1 MKWSRKDLLDL
12 ESLSAGELAM
22 VLDTARSFREVLDRP
37 IKKVP
42 ILRGKTIVNMF
53 FEPSTRTSSSFDMA
67 AKRLMADTVNIS
79 PKTSA
84 VTKGETLLD
93 TARNL
98 EAMKIDLVVIR
109 HSSSGAPHFLARRIK
124 AGVVNAGDGQH
135 AHPTQGLLDMFTMR
149 EKRGKLEGLN
159 VLIVGDVTHSRV
171 ARSNIHGLTKLGARV
186 AVCGP
191 STLIPIGIEE
201 LGVKVFYKLEEA
213 LEWADVVNI
222 LRLQLERQKK
232 GLLPTLREYSR
243 LFCVTEERLKRAK
256 PDVTIMHPGPMN
268 RGVEIDPRVADGAR
282 SVILDQ
288 VTNGVAVRMAVLYL
302 LSGGEVAA
310 VAEATRKEA

>member
-1 MKWSRKDLLDL
+1 MKWNKKDLLDL
-12 ESLSAGELAM
+12 ESLSAEEM
-22 VLDTARSFREVLDRP
+22 NMILDTAKSFREVLNRP

-53 FEPSTRTSSSFDMA
+53 FEPSTRTSASFDMA

-84 VTKGETLLD
+84 VQKGETLLD

-98 EAMKIDLVVIR
+98 EAMKIDLVVMR
-109 HSSSGAPHFLARRIK
+109 HSSSGAPHFLASRIK
-124 AGVVNAGDGQH
+124 AGVINAGDGQH
-135 AHPTQGLLDMFTMR
+135 AHPTQGLLDMFTIK
-149 EKRGKLEGLN
+149 EKRGGFEGLK

-171 ARSNIHGLTKLGARV
+171 ARSNIHGLLKMGAQV
-186 AVCGP
+186 SVCGP
-191 STLIPIGIEE
+191 STLIPIGIEQ
-201 LGVKVFYKLEEA
+201 LGVKVYYNLDEA
-213 LEWADVVNI
+213 ISQADVINV

-232 GLLPTLREYSR
+232 GLLPSLREYS
-243 LFCVTEERLKRAK
+243 LHFCLDKERMARAK
-256 PDVTIMHPGPMN
+256 GDVTIMHPGPMN
-268 RGVEIDPRVADGAR
+268 RGVEIDPDVADGER

-302 LSGGEVAA
+302 LSGGDAPL
-310 VAEATRKEA
+310 AEAIKKEA

>member
-1 MKWSRKDLLDL
+1 MKWNKKDLLDL
-12 ESLSAGELAM
+12 ESLSAEEM
-22 VLDTARSFREVLDRP
+22 NMILDTAKSFREVLNRP

-53 FEPSTRTSSSFDMA
+53 FEPSTRTSASFDMA

-84 VTKGETLLD
+84 VQKGETLLD

-98 EAMKIDLVVIR
+98 EAMKIDLVVMR
-109 HSSSGAPHFLARRIK
+109 HSSSGAPHFLASRIK
-124 AGVVNAGDGQH
+124 AGVINAGDGQH
-135 AHPTQGLLDMFTMR
+135 AHPTQGLLDMFTIK
-149 EKRGKLEGLN
+149 EKRGGFEGLK

-171 ARSNIHGLTKLGARV
+171 ARSNINGLLKLGAQV
-186 AVCGP
+186 SVCGP
-191 STLIPIGIEE
+191 STLIPIGIEQ
-201 LGVKVFYKLEEA
+201 LGVKVYYNLDEA
-213 LEWADVVNI
+213 IPQADVINV

-232 GLLPTLREYSR
+232 GLLPSLREYS
-243 LFCVTEERLKRAK
+243 LHFCLDKERMAK
-256 PDVTIMHPGPMN
+256 AKGDVTIMHPGPMN
-268 RGVEIDPRVADGAR
+268 RGIEIDPDVADGER

-302 LSGGEVAA
+302 LSGGDAPL
-310 VAEATRKEA
+310 AEAIKKEA

>member
-12 ESLSAGELAM
+12 ESLTAEEITM
-22 VLDTARSFREVLDRP
+22 VLDTAKSFREVLDRP

-109 HSSSGAPHFLARRIK
+109 HSSSGAPHFLAKRIK

-171 ARSNIHGLTKLGARV
+171 ARSNIHGLRKLGTKV

-201 LGVKVFYKLEEA
+201 LGVRVFYRLEEA

-268 RGVEIDPRVADGAR
+268 RGVEIDPKVADGKR

-310 VAEATRKEA
+310 VAEATRKEG

>member
-1 MKWSRKDLLDL
+1 MKWTKKDLLDL
-12 ESLSAGELAM
+12 ESLNREEISM
-22 VLDTARSFREVLDRP
+22 VLDTARSFREILDRP
-37 IKKVP
+37 VKKVP
-42 ILRGKTIVNMF
+42 ILRGKTVVNMF
-53 FEPSTRTSSSFDMA
+53 FEPSTRTSASFDMA

-84 VTKGETLLD
+84 VQKGETLLD

-109 HSSSGAPHFLARRIK
+109 HMSSGAPHFLASRIK
-124 AGVVNAGDGQH
+124 SGVINAGDGQH

-149 EKRGKLEGLN
+149 EKRGQLEGLN

-171 ARSNIHGLTKLGARV
+171 ARSNIHGLIKMGARV
-186 AVCGP
+186 SVCGP
-191 STLIPIGIEE
+191 STLIPMGIQD
-201 LGVKVFYKLEEA
+201 LGVKVYYDLDKA
-213 LEWADVVNI
+213 LAEADVVNV

-232 GLLPTLREYSR
+232 GLLPSLREYSQ
-243 LFCVTEERLKRAK
+243 LFCVTEDRLKKAK
-256 PDVTIMHPGPMN
+256 PGITVMHPGPMN
-268 RGVEIDPRVADGAR
+268 RGVEIEPAVADGAS

-302 LSGGEVAA
+302 LSGGEGSLS
-310 VAEATRKEA
+310 EAIKKEA

>member
-1 MKWSRKDLLDL
+1 MKWSKKDLLDL
-12 ESLSAGELAM
+12 ESLNKEEISM
-22 VLDTARSFREVLDRP
+22 ILDTARSFREILDRP
-37 IKKVP
+37 VKKVP
-42 ILRGKTIVNMF
+42 ILRGKTVVNMF
-53 FEPSTRTSSSFDMA
+53 FEPSTRTSASFDMA

-84 VTKGETLLD
+84 VQKGETLLD

-109 HSSSGAPHFLARRIK
+109 HSSSGAPHFLASRIK
-124 AGVVNAGDGQH
+124 AGVINAGDGQH
-135 AHPTQGLLDMFTMR
+135 AHPTQGLLDMFTIR

-171 ARSNIHGLTKLGARV
+171 ARSDIHGLLKMGAKV
-186 AVCGP
+186 SVCGP
-191 STLIPIGIEE
+191 STLIPMGIQD
-201 LGVKVFYKLEEA
+201 LGVKVYYDLDQA
-213 LEWADVVNI
+213 LAEADVVNV

-232 GLLPTLREYSR
+232 GLLPSLREYSQ
-243 LFCVTEERLKRAK
+243 LFCITGERLKKTK
-256 PDVTIMHPGPMN
+256 PGITVMHPGPMN
-268 RGVEIDPRVADGAR
+268 RGVEIEPAVADGAS

-302 LSGGEVAA
+302 LTGGEGSVS
-310 VAEATRKEA
+310 EAIKKEA

>member
-1 MKWSRKDLLDL
+1 MKWTKKDLLDL
-12 ESLSAGELAM
+12 ESLNREEISM
-22 VLDTARSFREVLDRP
+22 VLDTARSFREILDRP
-37 IKKVP
+37 VKKVP
-42 ILRGKTIVNMF
+42 ILRGKTVVNMF
-53 FEPSTRTSSSFDMA
+53 FEPSTRTSASFDMA

-84 VTKGETLLD
+84 VQKGETLLD

-109 HSSSGAPHFLARRIK
+109 HMSSGAPHFLASRIK
-124 AGVVNAGDGQH
+124 SGVINAGDGQH
-135 AHPTQGLLDMFTMR
+135 AHPTQGLLDMYTIR

-171 ARSNIHGLTKLGARV
+171 ARSNIHGLIKMGARV
-186 AVCGP
+186 SVCGP
-191 STLIPIGIEE
+191 STLIPMGIQD
-201 LGVKVFYKLEEA
+201 LGVKVYYDLDQA
-213 LEWADVVNI
+213 LAEADVVNV

-232 GLLPTLREYSR
+232 GLLPSLREYSQ
-243 LFCVTEERLKRAK
+243 LFCVTGERLKKAK

-268 RGVEIDPRVADGAR
+268 RGVEIEPAVADGAS
-282 SVILDQ
+282 SVILAQ

-302 LSGGEVAA
+302 LSGGEGSLS
-310 VAEATRKEA
+310 EAIKKEA

>member
-12 ESLSAGELAM
+12 ESLSADELTM
-22 VLDTARSFREVLDRP
+22 VLDTAKSFREVLDRP

-42 ILRGKTIVNMF
+42 ILRGRTIVNMF

-98 EAMKIDLVVIR
+98 EAMRIDLVVIR
-109 HSSSGAPHFLARRIK
+109 HSSSGAPHFLAKRIR

-149 EKRGKLEGLN
+149 EKRGRLEGLN

-171 ARSNIHGLTKLGARV
+171 ARSNIHGLTKLGAQV

-191 STLIPIGIEE
+191 STLIPIGIEQ

-222 LRLQLERQKK
+222 LRLQLERQKS

-243 LFCVTEERLKRAK
+243 MFCVTEERLKRAK

-268 RGVEIDPRVADGAR
+268 RGVEIDPRVADGKR

-288 VTNGVAVRMAVLYL
+288 VTNGVAVRMAALYL

-310 VAEATRKEA
+310 VAEVTRKEA

>member
-1 MKWSRKDLLDL
+1 MKWNRKDLLDL
-12 ESLSAGELAM
+12 ESLSAAEIGML
-22 VLDTARSFREVLDRP
+22 LDTARSFREILDRP

-53 FEPSTRTSSSFDMA
+53 FEPSTRTSASFDMA

-84 VTKGETLLD
+84 VQKGETLLD

-109 HSSSGAPHFLARRIK
+109 HSASGAPHFLASRIR

-135 AHPTQGLLDMFTMR
+135 AHPTQGLLDMYTIR
-149 EKRGKLEGLN
+149 EKRGRLDGLN

-186 AVCGP
+186 TVCGP
-191 STLIPIGIEE
+191 STLIPPGIEQ
-201 LGVKVFYKLEEA
+201 LGVKVSYDLDEA
-213 LEWADVVNI
+213 IRGADVVNV

-232 GLLPTLREYSR
+232 GLLPSLREYSL

-268 RGVEIDPRVADGAR
+268 RGVEIDPQVADGAH

-302 LSGGEVAA
+302 LSGGEGQL
-310 VAEATRKEA
+310 AEAIKKEAN

>member
-1 MKWSRKDLLDL
+1 MKWNRKDLLDL
-12 ESLSAGELAM
+12 ESLSREEIAM

-98 EAMKIDLVVIR
+98 EAMRIDLVVIR
-109 HSSSGAPHFLARRIK
+109 HSSSGAPHFLASRIK

-149 EKRGKLEGLN
+149 EKRERLEGLK

-171 ARSNIHGLTKLGARV
+171 ARSNIHGLIKMGAEV

-191 STLIPIGIEE
+191 STLIPVGIED
-201 LGVKVFYKLEEA
+201 LGVRVFYKLEEA
-213 LEWADVVNI
+213 LAWADVVNI

-232 GLLPTLREYSR
+232 GLLPTLREYSKM
-243 LFCVTEERLKRAK
+243 FCVTEERLKAAK

-268 RGVEIDPRVADGAR
+268 RGVEIDPRVADGKR

-302 LSGGEVAA
+302 LSGGDAPL
-310 VAEATRKEA
+310 AEAIRKEG

>member
-1 MKWSRKDLLDL
+1 MKWTKKDLLDL
-12 ESLSAGELAM
+12 ESLSAAEIGM
-22 VLDTARSFREVLDRP
+22 VLDTAKSFREVLDRP

-109 HSSSGAPHFLARRIK
+109 HSASGAPHFLASRIG

-135 AHPTQGLLDMFTMR
+135 AHPTQGLLDMYTMR
-149 EKRGKLEGLN
+149 EKRGRLEGLE

-171 ARSNIHGLTKLGARV
+171 ARSNIHGLTKMGARV
-186 AVCGP
+186 TVCGP
-191 STLIPIGIEE
+191 PTLIPPGIER
-201 LGVKVFYKLEEA
+201 LGVAVSYDLDEA
-213 LEWADVVNI
+213 IRHADVVNV

-232 GLLPTLREYSR
+232 GLLPSLREYSL
-243 LFCVTEERLKRAK
+243 LFCVTEERMKLAK
-256 PDVTIMHPGPMN
+256 PDITIMHPGPMN
-268 RGVEIDPRVADGAR
+268 RGVEIDPQVADGAQ

-302 LSGGEVAA
+302 LSGGQGQL
-310 VAEATRKEA
+310 AEAITKEAN

>member
-1 MKWSRKDLLDL
+1 MKWNKKDLLDL
-12 ESLSAGELAM
+12 ESLSAEEM
-22 VLDTARSFREVLDRP
+22 NMILDTAKSFREVLNRP

-53 FEPSTRTSSSFDMA
+53 FEPSTRTSASFDMA

-84 VTKGETLLD
+84 VQKGETLLD

-98 EAMKIDLVVIR
+98 EAMKIDLVVMR
-109 HSSSGAPHFLARRIK
+109 HSSSGAPHFLASRIR

-135 AHPTQGLLDMFTMR
+135 AHPTQGLLDMFTIK
-149 EKRGKLEGLN
+149 EKRGGIEGLK

-171 ARSNIHGLTKLGARV
+171 ARSNINGLLKLGAQV
-186 AVCGP
+186 SVCGP
-191 STLIPIGIEE
+191 STLIPIGIEQ
-201 LGVKVFYKLEEA
+201 LGVKVYYNLDEA
-213 LEWADVVNI
+213 IPQADVVNV

-232 GLLPTLREYSR
+232 GLLPSLREYS
-243 LFCVTEERLKRAK
+243 LHFCLDKERMAK
-256 PDVTIMHPGPMN
+256 AKGDVTIMHPGPMN
-268 RGVEIDPRVADGAR
+268 RGVEIDPDVADGER

-302 LSGGEVAA
+302 LSGGDATL
-310 VAEATRKEA
+310 AEAIKKEA

>member
-1 MKWSRKDLLDL
+1 MKWSKKDLLDL
-12 ESLSAGELAM
+12 ESLTAEEIGM
-22 VLDTARSFREVLDRP
+22 ILDTAKSFREVLNRP

-84 VTKGETLLD
+84 VQKGETLLD

-98 EAMKIDLVVIR
+98 EAMKIDLVVMR
-109 HSSSGAPHFLARRIK
+109 HSSSGAPHFLASRIK

-135 AHPTQGLLDMFTMR
+135 AHPTQGLLDMYTIKD
-149 EKRGKLEGLN
+149 KRGEFEGLN

-171 ARSNIHGLTKLGARV
+171 ARSNINGLIRMGAKV
-186 AVCGP
+186 SVCGP
-191 STLIPIGIEE
+191 STLIPVGIEK
-201 LGVKVFYKLEEA
+201 LGVKVYYNLEEA
-213 LEWADVVNI
+213 IPEADVINV

-232 GLLPTLREYSR
+232 GLLPSLREYS
-243 LFCVTEERLKRAK
+243 LQFCINRERLKKAK

-268 RGVEIDPRVADGAR
+268 RGVEIDPAVADGDN

-302 LSGGEVAA
+302 LSGGDAPL
-310 VAEATRKEA
+310 AEAIKKEA

>member
-1 MKWSRKDLLDL
+1 
-12 ESLSAGELAM
+12 M
-22 VLDTARSFREVLDRP
+22 VLDTARSFREILDRP

-53 FEPSTRTSSSFDMA
+53 FEPSTRTSASFDMA

-109 HSSSGAPHFLARRIK
+109 HASSGAPHFLASRIK

-149 EKRGKLEGLN
+149 EKRGALQGLS
-159 VLIVGDVTHSRV
+159 VLIVGDITHSRV
-171 ARSNIHGLTKLGARV
+171 ARSNIHGLVKMGAKV
-186 AVCGP
+186 SVCGP
-191 STLIPIGIEE
+191 PTLVPPGIER
-201 LGVKVFYKLEEA
+201 LGVTVHYDLDA
-213 LEWADVVNI
+213 AIAGADVINV

-232 GLLPTLREYSR
+232 GLLPSLREYSR
-243 LFCVTEERLKRAK
+243 LFCVDRERLKRAK
-256 PDVTIMHPGPMN
+256 PDVTVMHPGPMN
-268 RGVEIDPRVADGAR
+268 RGVEIDPAVADGAR

-302 LSGGEVAA
+302 LSGGEASLSDA
-310 VAEATRKEA
+310 IRKEG

>member
-12 ESLSAGELAM
+12 ESLSAEELTM

-42 ILRGKTIVNMF
+42 ILRGRTIVNMF

-149 EKRGKLEGLN
+149 ERRGKLEGLN

-171 ARSNIHGLTKLGARV
+171 ARSNIHGLRKLGAEV

-201 LGVKVFYKLEEA
+201 LGVRVFYRLEEA

-243 LFCVTEERLKRAK
+243 LFCVTEERLKKAK

-268 RGVEIDPRVADGAR
+268 RGVEIDPKVADGAR

>member
-1 MKWSRKDLLDL
+1 MKWNRKDLLDL
-12 ESLSAGELAM
+12 ESLSAAEIGM
-22 VLDTARSFREVLDRP
+22 VLDTARSFREILDRP

-109 HSSSGAPHFLARRIK
+109 HMSSGAPHFLASRIK

-135 AHPTQGLLDMFTMR
+135 AHPTQGLLDMYTMR
-149 EKRGKLEGLN
+149 DKRGKLAGLN

-171 ARSNIHGLTKLGARV
+171 ARSNIHGLVKMGAHV
-186 AVCGP
+186 TVCGP
-191 STLIPIGIEE
+191 STLIPAGIEQ
-201 LGVKVFYKLEEA
+201 LGVTVSYDLDQA
-213 LEWADVVNI
+213 IQSADVVNV

-232 GLLPTLREYSR
+232 GLLPSLREYSQ

-268 RGVEIDPRVADGAR
+268 RGVEIDPRVADGSR

-302 LSGGEVAA
+302 LSGGEAGLD
-310 VAEATRKEA
+310 EAIRKEAN

>member
-1 MKWSRKDLLDL
+1 MKWNKKDLLDL
-12 ESLSAGELAM
+12 ESLSAEEM
-22 VLDTARSFREVLDRP
+22 NMILDTAKSFREVLNRP

-53 FEPSTRTSSSFDMA
+53 FEPSTRTSASFDMA

-84 VTKGETLLD
+84 VQKGETLLD

-98 EAMKIDLVVIR
+98 EAMKIDLVVMR
-109 HSSSGAPHFLARRIK
+109 HSSSGAPHFLASRIK
-124 AGVVNAGDGQH
+124 AGVINAGDGQH
-135 AHPTQGLLDMFTMR
+135 AHPTQGLLDMFTIK
-149 EKRGKLEGLN
+149 EKRGGFEGLK

-171 ARSNIHGLTKLGARV
+171 ARSNINGLLKLGARV
-186 AVCGP
+186 SVCGP
-191 STLIPIGIEE
+191 STLIPIGIEQ
-201 LGVKVFYKLEEA
+201 LGVKVYYNLDEA
-213 LEWADVVNI
+213 ISQADVINV

-232 GLLPTLREYSR
+232 GLLPSLREYS
-243 LFCVTEERLKRAK
+243 LHFCLDKERMARAK
-256 PDVTIMHPGPMN
+256 GDVTIMHPGPMN
-268 RGVEIDPRVADGAR
+268 RGVEIDPDVADGER

-302 LSGGEVAA
+302 LSGGDAPL
-310 VAEATRKEA
+310 AEAIKKEA

>member
-1 MKWSRKDLLDL
+1 MKWTKKDLLDL
-12 ESLSAGELAM
+12 ESLSVEEIGM
-22 VLDTARSFREVLDRP
+22 ILDTTKSFREVLNRP

-53 FEPSTRTSSSFDMA
+53 FEPSTRTSASFDMA

-84 VTKGETLLD
+84 VQKGETLLD

-98 EAMKIDLVVIR
+98 EAMKIDLVVMR
-109 HSSSGAPHFLARRIK
+109 HSSSGAPHFLASRIK

-135 AHPTQGLLDMFTMR
+135 AHPTQGLLDMYTIK
-149 EKRGKLEGLN
+149 EKLGQLEGLN

-171 ARSNIHGLTKLGARV
+171 ARSNINGLLKMGAKV
-186 AVCGP
+186 SVCGP
-191 STLIPIGIEE
+191 STLIPIGIEM
-201 LGVKVFYKLEEA
+201 LGVKVYYNLDEA
-213 LEWADVVNI
+213 IPQADVINV

-232 GLLPTLREYSR
+232 GLLPSLREYS
-243 LFCVTEERLKRAK
+243 LNFCVDRERLKKAK
-256 PDVTIMHPGPMN
+256 PGVTIMHPGPMN
-268 RGVEIDPRVADGAR
+268 RGIEIDPSVADGDS
-282 SVILDQ
+282 SVILEQ

-302 LSGGEVAA
+302 LSGGDSPL
-310 VAEATRKEA
+310 AEAIKKEA

>member
-1 MKWSRKDLLDL
+1 MKWNRKDLLDL
-12 ESLSAGELAM
+12 ESLSRDEIAM
-22 VLDTARSFREVLDRP
+22 VLDTSKSFREILDRP

-79 PKTSA
+79 PKMSA

-109 HSSSGAPHFLARRIK
+109 HASSGAPHFLASRIK

-135 AHPTQGLLDMFTMR
+135 AHPTQGLLDMYTIR
-149 EKRGKLEGLN
+149 DKRGKLAGLN

-171 ARSNIHGLTKLGARV
+171 ARSNIHGLTKMGAHV
-186 AVCGP
+186 SVCGP
-191 STLIPIGIEE
+191 ATLIPPGIEQ
-201 LGVKVFYKLEEA
+201 LGVKVYYDLDEA
-213 LEWADVVNI
+213 MRQADVINV

-232 GLLPTLREYSR
+232 GLLPSLREYSL

-268 RGVEIDPRVADGAR
+268 RGVEIEPRVADGKH

-302 LSGGEVAA
+302 LSGGEVQL
-310 VAEATRKEA
+310 AEAIKKEG

>member
-12 ESLSAGELAM
+12 ESLSVEEITML
-22 VLDTARSFREVLDRP
+22 LDTARSFREVLDRP

-79 PKTSA
+79 PRTSA

-98 EAMKIDLVVIR
+98 EAMRIDLVVIR
-109 HSSSGAPHFLARRIK
+109 HSSSGAPHFLAKRIK

-135 AHPTQGLLDMFTMR
+135 AHPTQGLLDIFTMR
-149 EKRGKLEGLN
+149 EKRGRIEGLK

-171 ARSNIHGLTKLGARV
+171 ARSNIHGLKKLGAEV

-191 STLIPIGIEE
+191 STLIPVGIEE
-201 LGVKVFYKLEEA
+201 LGARVFHKIEEA

-243 LFCVTEERLKRAK
+243 MFCVTEERLKAAK

-288 VTNGVAVRMAVLYL
+288 VTNGVAVRMAALYL
-302 LSGGEVAA
+302 LSGGDAPLS
-310 VAEATRKEA
+310 EAIRKEA